1 MTTEEQTTIDTL
13 MELKQLLQTENE
25 HLYQQYNHLMI
36 RNQKLM
42 KRIDDQQQL
51 NDRLQGRIAALENII
66 DKMRLASFTANSASY
81 NQSFQKSEAGG
92 ANDSLN
98 PVVVPN
104 VQGLQSNIHV
114 RPESISSTDLTQLI
128 ARWGALAG
136 DTVKNTPTKKR
147 QMQILTL
154 LYDHQK
160 MSGLKLFMTCGITG
174 VSGARYIHTL
184 KQFGLIE
191 FSGYRKGGHYL
202 ITEKGKKLV
211 EGETV
216 EP

>member
-1 MTTEEQTTIDTL
+1 MTTEEQKTMDTL

-42 KRIDDQQQL
+42 TRVDDQQLL
-51 NDRLQGRIAALENII
+51 NDKLQERIEELERVIDRLRQRNDAYSHGTFQQPQAYPAFAQPQTYI
-66 DKMRLASFTANSASY
+66 DN
-81 NQSFQKSEAGG
+81 
-92 ANDSLN
+92 LN
-98 PVVVPN
+98 PQVVPI
-104 VQGLQSNIHV
+104 VSGIKSNIN
-114 RPESISSTDLTQLI
+114 LTELM

-136 DTVKNTPTKKR
+136 GAVKNNPTKKR
-147 QMQILTL
+147 QMQILSL
-154 LYDHQK
+154 LYEHQK
-160 MSGLKLFMTCGITG
+160 MSGLNLFMTCGITG
-174 VSGARYIHTL
+174 VSGARYIAAL

-211 EGETV
+211 EGEAIS
-216 EP
+216 